1 MTTATA
7 PSTRGKPAATGQR
20 RRRFKS
26 GTWTL
31 FFLVLPSIVL
41 LLLIH
46 GFPLV
51 SAFIQSLH
59 NGTLID
65 QGPFVGFQNYVD
77 NLTSSTF
84 WKAAGFTV
92 VFTVVGVFG
101 SWAVGLA
108 LALLLRTRIPAGG
121 IFKVLLLLP
130 WVVPIVVSSTAIN
143 WLVAT
148 SSSPIPMLFE
158 NLGLAPPLF
167 LADPT
172 WAKILVCVF
181 KVWIS
186 FPFMMMMTSA
196 ALASVDETVYEAAR
210 MDGAT
215 SSTAAAL
222 DHPADDR
229 PVHLHLVDPH
239 DDLLRQRLPD
249 HLPGHRRRPHRRHQ
263 HPGRDG
269 LPDGV
274 PEPAGRPRSVNRV
287 HDDRG
292 PGVHLHPALPAD
304 PKGSD
309 LMAIIHQTA
318 EIGHV
323 AEEHQQQLTTR
334 EKGTRGQ
341 WWRFV
346 LILLITIV
354 ALVPVAVVLFLAF
367 TPSVNSTTSGGFT
380 LENFSSVF
388 ANTDVVLWLQNSL
401 LVTLGTV
408 IVSVIVAAPAG
419 YVLSRG
425 RSRAVSGYSLL
436 LFVFQS
442 LPVITSVIPLFIL
455 FANLGLVDNLGG
467 LMIVYVAS
475 AMAVATWMMAA
486 YMDSIPISLEEAAWI
501 DGASLFRGFVQV
513 VLRNSLPGV
522 LSTAIFTFLVAWN
535 DYLVAIV
542 FLRSATA
549 FTLPLGVQSFFQQ
562 NTTDWGG
569 VMAVAVVMMIPPVL
583 IFVLLNKYFSVGG
596 IGGSL
601 AGQ

>member
-1 MTTATA
+1 
-7 PSTRGKPAATGQR
+7 
-20 RRRFKS
+20 
-26 GTWTL
+26 
-31 FFLVLPSIVL
+31 
-41 LLLIH
+41 
-46 GFPLV
+46 
-51 SAFIQSLH
+51 
-59 NGTLID
+59 
-65 QGPFVGFQNYVD
+65 
-77 NLTSSTF
+77 
-84 WKAAGFTV
+84 
-92 VFTVVGVFG
+92 
-101 SWAVGLA
+101 
-108 LALLLRTRIPAGG
+108 
-121 IFKVLLLLP
+121 
-130 WVVPIVVSSTAIN
+130 
-143 WLVAT
+143 
-148 SSSPIPMLFE
+148 
-158 NLGLAPPLF
+158 
-167 LADPT
+167 
-172 WAKILVCVF
+172 
-181 KVWIS
+181 
-186 FPFMMMMTSA
+186 
-196 ALASVDETVYEAAR
+196 
-210 MDGAT
+210 
-215 SSTAAAL
+215 
-222 DHPADDR
+222 
-229 PVHLHLVDPH
+229 
-239 DDLLRQRLPD
+239 
-249 HLPGHRRRPHRRHQ
+249 
-263 HPGRDG
+263 
-269 LPDGV
+269 
-274 PEPAGRPRSVNRV
+274 
-287 HDDRG
+287 
-292 PGVHLHPALPAD
+292 
-304 PKGSD
+304 
-309 LMAIIHQTA
+309 MAIIHQTA

-323 AEEHQQQLTTR
+323 AEQHQQQLTTR

-367 TPSVNSTTSGGFT
+367 TPAVTSTTSGFT
-380 LENFSSVF
+380 VENFSNVF
-388 ANTDVVLWLQNSL
+388 ANTDVILWLQNSL

-425 RSRAVSGYSLL
+425 RSRAVAGYSLL